1 MANLS
6 NINNKFLVTTGGNV
20 LIGQTAVVGTSILQ
34 VEGSTNAIIRMNS
47 TAGTGGRMDFAY
59 GGSNYGNIGS
69 GKNILGTGNAADMMI
84 NADSLLILG
93 VGSQDMTI
101 LPSGNVGIGTTS
113 PDALLEL
120 EKSASGAVG
129 PTLLLNNSAG
139 GNTDKGN
146 IIFSSFG
153 NTYQRAKIEFKVSSE
168 TNNPGNIDFYTGR
181 SDLGTLTQKMTI
193 LGSGNVGIGTA
204 SPSVLLDARLSGTT
218 GKIAEF
224 HNSVGYGIDINV
236 ESDGGV
242 NTISSATNQSL
253 AFSTSAT
260 ERMRVAINGRIGIG
274 TNTPVA
280 LLHLKQ
286 AAGANIRFENGT
298 TNRVCTVGEGVG
310 TNDVFSFRG
319 NSYRSTDTLSVVFST
334 DRVGIGIIT
343 PNEKLQVAGNIHA
356 YAPSG
361 IDAGLFASTA
371 AGNTTAAVR
380 SSGISHF
387 NGGNVG
393 IGTSSPSRKLVVAQS
408 NVTEPSGIDAN
419 TGILIKNNTWSGIQI
434 ISTEAT
440 GGFITFGD
448 NAAGFAGRIQYLH
461 ATNAM
466 VFETAASERMRIDSS
481 GNVGIGGTSSGA
493 KLEIIGGGYNSIRI
507 GSNQT
512 ANTNKQSGISMN
524 NYEGN
529 GTSIFQT
536 FQQNNDNSI
545 YWGSADSGFR
555 GVQNHYFMV
564 NADSNATTGHTTAMR
579 IASAGQIGIGRLTTS
594 YKLSL
599 ITDST
604 AQNGVYISG
613 GTGNGNH
620 AFYVENQAGSAE
632 FFAVRGD
639 GEIRLNATS
648 GHTYANTGIRFG
660 ANAVSNNLDDYEE
673 GTFTMTMTND
683 GVGNTVTSRYTK
695 VGRLVFIEAYFSS
708 RTISNAGNC
717 RVSGLPFSADAS
729 EGYGVL
735 TYWHGTAISQNGTVF
750 YVQGS
755 IADGIAPGTT
765 AYAQWVTGTNKAIM
779 LAGFYTTA

>member
-6 NINNKFLVTTGGNV
+6 NINNKLVVTTDGAA
-20 LIGQTAVVGTSILQ
+20 LINQGTVDYGTAKLQ
-34 VEGSTNAIIRMNS
+34 VSGSGST
-47 TAGTGGRMDFAY
+47 GTITWRNDGGRKTGYLYSDSAGVAIYSTTLNNAGIYLADNIHIDFRVN
-59 GGSNYGNIGS
+59 GGVKMLI
-69 GKNILGTGNAADMMI
+69 
-84 NADSLLILG
+84 DS
-93 VGSQDMTI
+93 
-101 LPSGNVGIGTTS
+101 SGNVKIGNSTTGT
-113 PDALLEL
+113 PAANADDL
-120 EKSASGAVG
+120 VI
-129 PTLLLNNSAG
+129 
-139 GNTDKGN
+139 DKG
-146 IIFSSFG
+146 
-153 NTYQRAKIEFKVSSE
+153 ASE
-168 TNNPGNIDFYTGR
+168 
-181 SDLGTLTQKMTI
+181 
-193 LGSGNVGIGTA
+193 
-204 SPSVLLDARLSGTT
+204 
-218 GKIAEF
+218 
-224 HNSVGYGIDINV
+224 
-236 ESDGGV
+236 
-242 NTISSATNQSL
+242 
-253 AFSTSAT
+253 
-260 ERMRVAINGRIGIG
+260 
-274 TNTPVA
+274 
-280 LLHLKQ
+280 
-286 AAGANIRFENGT
+286 
-298 TNRVCTVGEGVG
+298 
-310 TNDVFSFRG
+310 
-319 NSYRSTDTLSVVFST
+319 
-334 DRVGIGIIT
+334 
-343 PNEKLQVAGNIHA
+343 
-356 YAPSG
+356 SG
-361 IDAGLFASTA
+361 ITLISTA
-371 AGNTTAAVR
+371 AASIRFGDA
-380 SSGISHF
+380 
-387 NGGNVG
+387 
-393 IGTSSPSRKLVVAQS
+393 
-408 NVTEPSGIDAN
+408 AN
-419 TGILIKNNTWSGIQI
+419 TSIGSLEYNHNSNYMRMIVNN
-434 ISTEAT
+434 EEK
-440 GGFITFGD
+440 
-448 NAAGFAGRIQYLH
+448 
-461 ATNAM
+461 
-466 VFETAASERMRIDSS
+466 VRIDSS
-481 GNVGIGGTSSGA
+481 GNVGIGTTLPQSILSLSKTDEASYTPATAVDYSLMLGTRNGNAAGTSDDLGPGIVWKYNDAGGSYTKKSAGIMQVGEGNYLRSGLA
-493 KLEIIGGGYNSIRI
+493 FYTNNNADQTTVWSEKMRLSMDGNVGIGGTSTGSKLEIIGGGYNSIRI

-545 YWGSADSGFR
+545 YWGSADTGFR

-695 VGRLVFIEAYFSS
+695 VGRLVFIEAYFSA

-755 IADGIAPGTT
+755 IADGVAPGTT